1 MPWTYGIHPVESLFE
16 ADADGVLEVWM
27 VASRKPGPARERLRE
42 RIEKAGIRLR
52 IVTDEQL
59 RAAVGDGNH
68 QGVAARTGEYEYADE
83 TSLLAEEGPGLVV
96 VLDEVQDPHNLG
108 AILRSARAFGVRGVV
123 IPKHRAA
130 SVTAAVRKVAAGAA
144 SSIAVARV
152 VNIARFLED
161 AREAGY
167 WAYGAVAE
175 GGERPTRVKLDGRCV
190 LVLGS
195 EQKGIRANV
204 AERCDVKVTLPI
216 EGVESLNVS
225 VAAGVLIYEWARQN
239 GRA

>member
-1 MPWTYGIHPVESLFE
+1 MPWTYGIHPVESLLE
-16 ADADGVLEVWM
+16 ADADGVLEIWM
-27 VASRKPGPARERLRE
+27 VESRRPGPARERLRE
-42 RIEKAGIRLR
+42 QIEKLGVRIRM
-52 IVTDEQL
+52 VTDEQL
-59 RAAVGDGNH
+59 RTAVGDGNH
-68 QGVAARTGEYEYADE
+68 QGIAARTGEYEYADE
-83 TSLLAEEGPGLVV
+83 TSLLAESGPGLIV

-108 AILRSARAFGVRGVV
+108 AVLRTARAFGVRGVV

-152 VNIARFLED
+152 VNVARFLED
-161 AREAGY
+161 ARDAGY
-167 WAYGAVAE
+167 WAYGAVAT
-175 GGERPTRVKLDGRCV
+175 GGQRPTTAKLDGRCV

-204 AERCDVKVTLPI
+204 LERCDVQVTLPI

-225 VAAGVLIYEWARQN
+225 VAAGVLIYEWARQA